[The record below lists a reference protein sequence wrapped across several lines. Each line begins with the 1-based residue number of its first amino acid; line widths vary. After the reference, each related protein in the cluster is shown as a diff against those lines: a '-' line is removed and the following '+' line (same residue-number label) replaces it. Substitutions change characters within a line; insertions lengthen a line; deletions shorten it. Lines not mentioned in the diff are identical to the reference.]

1 MRPPVLA
8 SSILPHGW
16 RSLLAERGPVGIG
29 ADLATTTQ
37 AKSNPSA
44 VALVQQVAADFIVRL
59 VVRFKTSDHNVL
71 PVLLREL
78 CALPHGLRVRKVC
91 VDATN
96 ERFFAAAVKQQLA
109 GTVVVQPVVASENME
124 WRGEKMSVKNY
135 LGNLLVNTMED
146 GHLLLPRAE
155 WLRDDLRAV
164 KRDRGGFAA
173 DVDADGNHAD
183 CFDAIKLALY
193 ALAGAGS
200 GPAMSVPVQVGTF
213 NNGPKPD
220 RVAGGMLGRAL
231 SAVGAAIKR
240 MC

>member
-1 MRPPVLA
+1 MRPPILA
-8 SSILPHGW
+8 SSIVPHGW
-16 RSLLAERGPVGIG
+16 RDFLAPSGAVGIG

-44 VALVQQVAADFIVRL
+44 LALVQQAGADFIVRL
-59 VVRFKTSDHNVL
+59 VIRFKTSDHNVL
-71 PVLLREL
+71 PLLLRDL

-109 GTVVVQPVVASENME
+109 GTVVVEPVVSSENME
-124 WRGEKMSVKNY
+124 WRGEKMSVKSY

-146 GHLLLPRAE
+146 QHLLLPRAE

-173 DVDADGNHAD
+173 EVDADGNHAD

-193 ALAGAGS
+193 ALAGAGG
-200 GPAMSVPVQVGTF
+200 GPAMAEAV
-213 NNGPKPD
+213 
-220 RVAGGMLGRAL
+220 
-231 SAVGAAIKR
+231 AVGSFGADRSERGGIRNTLARFFGSKPKR
-240 MC
+240 LS

>member
-1 MRPPVLA
+1 MRPPILA
-8 SSILPHGW
+8 SSILPRGW
-16 RSLLAERGPVGIG
+16 RDFLSHTGAVGIG

-44 VALVQQVAADFIVRL
+44 LALIQQVGSDFIVRL
-59 VVRFKTSDHNVL
+59 VIRFKTSDHNVL
-71 PVLLREL
+71 PLLLRQL

-109 GTVVVQPVVASENME
+109 GTVVVEPVVSSENME
-124 WRGEKMSVKNY
+124 WRGEKMSVKSY
-135 LGNLLVNTMED
+135 LGNLFVNTMED
-146 GHLLLPRAE
+146 QHLLLPRAE

-200 GPAMSVPVQVGTF
+200 GPAMASAATVGTF
-213 NNGPKPD
+213 GNAKPE
-220 RVAGGMLGRAL
+220 RAGVRGVVGQMVA
-231 SAVGAAIKR
+231 AVKR
-240 MC
+240 MI